1 MLAFSYAAAP
11 DAASALSL
19 ISAPPDAA
27 FIAGGTDIL
36 QLLQEAVIA
45 PRSLIDI
52 NALPF
57 SGVWIEEGEARIG
70 ALTRLSDVADDAGIR
85 RHFPLLAQGG
95 GSYGFE

>member
-11 DAASALSL
+11 DAATALNL
-19 ISAPPDAA
+19 IYADADAA

-52 NALPF
+52 NALPLT
-57 SGVWIEEGEARIG
+57 GIEIAAGCG
-70 ALTRLSDVADDAGIR
+70 APR
-85 RHFPLLAQGG
+85 RANSAVGCRG
-95 GSYGFE
+95 